1 MTALGVCHPGWRG
14 VRTSAY
20 TFRTPMVETADA
32 AEDAGRILRTARES
46 GLDTIVVHGVP
57 PGTLAL
63 LQEAKQDGLA
73 TRVVL
78 YSSPAQHGAGKS
90 ESDVIDRLLRW
101 QTDGPLDRLGMAKEG
116 VAEALNAL
124 GHSVWFVPARIP
136 DVPAVTPNQ
145 LEGTLRIG
153 VFAEPFWRKNVV
165 TQLAAVAL
173 MPGATAHVMSAP
185 DVDYLRPL
193 TLVEHGELGWSEF
206 LPLLAGVTLNFYVTL
221 SECLPLT
228 PLESYLLG
236 VPCLISQTSALFRS
250 APDLWELTTVPELD
264 NPRAIAAAGA
274 RLLTNSAD
282 AVEAAR
288 AWMPVWDQYAVS
300 QWDEFIG

>member
-1 MTALGVCHPGWRG
+1 MTVLGVCHPGWRG

-20 TFRTPMVETADA
+20 TFRTRMFETEDAAADA
-32 AEDAGRILRTARES
+32 NVIVATASRIGAS
-46 GLDTIVVHGVP
+46 SIVVHGVP
-57 PGTLAL
+57 PGTKHLLA
-63 LQEAKQDGLA
+63 ATKQAGLA

-78 YSSPAQHGAGKS
+78 YSSPTQHGAGKS
-90 ESDVIDRLLRW
+90 ESDVIDDLLDW
-101 QTDGPLDRLGMAKEG
+101 QRNGPLDRLGLAKEG
-116 VAEALNAL
+116 VAEAMNAL
-124 GHSVWFVPARIP
+124 GHSVWFVPARVPEIP
-136 DVPAVTPNQ
+136 EVVPAT
-145 LEGTLRIG
+145 LEGTLRVG

-173 MPGATAHVMSAP
+173 IPGATAHVMTAP
-185 DVDYLRPL
+185 AVSYLSPL
-193 TLVEHGELGWSEF
+193 PVVEHGEMAWDEF
-206 LPLLAGVTLNFYVTL
+206 LPILGGVTVNLYVSL

-228 PLESYLLG
+228 PMESYLLG
-236 VPCLISQTSALFRS
+236 VPCLMSQTSAVFRS